1 MKICIA
7 PAPFKE
13 SLGAADAAEA
23 IAEGCRRGCPGCEC
37 VLVPMA
43 DGGEGTVDAMVHATG
58 GRLASARVTGPMGEP
73 VDAAFGILGGG
84 DAAVIEMAAASG
96 LPLVPPEKRN
106 PLLATTFGTGELIR
120 AALDA
125 GARRIIVGIG
135 GSATVDGGAGM
146 AQALGI
152 GLLDA
157 SGRPIPRGGGGL
169 AQLAAVDL
177 SGRDARI
184 VGVTIEVACD
194 VDSPLTGPQGAAAVY
209 GPQKGATPEMV
220 EQLDRNLA
228 HLAAVIRR
236 DVRLDIEHLPGAGA
250 AGGLGA
256 GLVAFLGARLRP
268 GARIVMESVGLE
280 GKMAGCDLALTG
292 EGRIDGQTLR
302 GKAPA
307 AVAAVAR
314 KLTVPVVALAGSIG
328 VDRAPLRQAGFGAV
342 FSIAD
347 GPLSLADAMRDSR
360 RLIAGAAEEAVRL
373 FLLGRGA

>member
-13 SLGAADAAEA
+13 SLGAADVAEA
-23 IAEGCRRGCPGCEC
+23 IAEGCRRACPGCEC

-58 GRLASARVTGPMGEP
+58 GRLASAHVTGPMGEP
-73 VDAAFGILGGG
+73 VDAVFGILGGG

-328 VDRAPLRQAGFGAV
+328 VDRAPLHQAGFGAV